1 MKEKA
6 ENKNDSEF
14 DFDIGNAEQ
23 HVGKGQKKREM
34 TKEERRSNSV
44 IKNSVRLQATLDQ
57 RKEEWSKIAH
67 VLNRLFMIIYTSS
80 FFLLSVLLLSSA
92 FW

>member
-23 HVGKGQKKREM
+23 HVGKGKFILY
-34 TKEERRSNSV
+34 NIV
-44 IKNSVRLQATLDQ
+44 IKINKSLPGHHISLYVQ
-57 RKEEWSKIAH
+57 
-67 VLNRLFMIIYTSS
+67 
-80 FFLLSVLLLSSA
+80 
-92 FW
+92 